1 MTSDPISIDPII
13 INDNPFSVVSLK
25 EMVIP
30 TTTNYYKYTVPN
42 GIIQGTLTNI
52 NGILSGFG
60 SHNYLDILTTFK
72 NNSQPYEIKF
82 KVTTGSDVTN
92 SQIILGD
99 IEHSGGWVVLTI
111 WMEEG
116 KFHLF
121 MSSDNVGTH
130 DVQANTTYYIKV
142 IDDGNTTKLYYSLDD
157 VTYTEDISTATRVG
171 SSVHF
176 VVGTAQNSY
185 YWRGSID
192 LKESYIKIN
201 GNIWWNGMQVEKGT
215 SEDYDFYTESYSYK
229 TYSKEETYTESV
241 YGDDIW
247 SLANEGPSVSSTEMV
262 CYCKNSIYVYGV
274 SNSKNYLNYLSS
286 SEDIATGMWTKTIRN
301 SLTMYN
307 PCCVDGNY
315 VYCANST
322 KDGIVYGSTNATS
335 MSAVETDFDF
345 SNYTINFLKT
355 PSVGGSLVCGFTSSS
370 DPLTQYLM
378 KGEFTLGGG
387 ITWDSDYKKS
397 VSGLRGLNHGNG
409 KYVAIANFGDTRLY
423 VLHATDSD
431 YHLNWTT
438 RSILSQFPTATI
450 VGAEYLNGVYYFLH
464 SDGMISCSDDGITW
478 KIKGP
483 ISNSLT
489 SNWDGLAIFGSNLVA
504 INRSGDIM
512 YVNPSTPETVEKSV
526 YHYGGYYNP
535 IINLPKQ
542 Y

>member
-1 MTSDPISIDPII
+1 MTSIDPII
-13 INDNPFSVVSLK
+13 INDSPFSVVSLN
-25 EMVIP
+25 EMAIP
-30 TTTNYYKYTVPN
+30 TTNYYKYTVPN

-192 LKESYIKIN
+192 LKETYIKIN
-201 GNIWWNGMQVEKGT
+201 DNIWWRGLQLEKGT
-215 SEDYDFYTESYSYK
+215 SENYDLYTESYAYK
-229 TYSKEETYTESV
+229 TYAKEETYTESV

-247 SLANEGPSVSSTEMV
+247 YPASKGPSASSAEMV

-274 SNSKNYLNYLSS
+274 SNGTNYLNSLSS
-286 SEDIATGMWTKTIRN
+286 SDSIATGIWSKNIHN

-315 VYCANST
+315 VYCVNST
-322 KDGIVYGSTNATS
+322 KNGIVYSPTNATS
-335 MSAVETDFDF
+335 MSAIETDFDF

-370 DPLTQYLM
+370 DSSTQYLM

-387 ITWDSDYKKS
+387 ITWDSDHKKT
-397 VSGLRGLNHGNG
+397 VFGAIKGLNHGNG
-409 KYVAIANFGDTRLY
+409 KYIAINNFTSSRRYLLY
-423 VLHATDSD
+423 ATDSA
-431 YHLNWTT
+431 HLTWIT
-438 RSILSQFPTATI
+438 RPLPSQFPTATI

-464 SDGMISCSDDGITW
+464 SDGVISCTDDGITW
-478 KIKGP
+478 KIKKP
-483 ISNSLT
+483 LSTALP
-489 SNWDGLAIFGSNLVA
+489 SNWDGLVIFGSNLVA
-504 INRSGDIM
+504 IHRNGYVM
-512 YVNPSTPETVEKSV
+512 YVNPNTPETVEKSV